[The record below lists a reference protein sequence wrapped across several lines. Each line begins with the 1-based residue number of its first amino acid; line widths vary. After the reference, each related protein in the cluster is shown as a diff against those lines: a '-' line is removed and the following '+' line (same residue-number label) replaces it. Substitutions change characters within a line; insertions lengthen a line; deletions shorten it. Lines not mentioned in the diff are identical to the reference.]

1 MLPPSCLTAPALCTS
16 RFSTLVAPPI
26 RPSNNASPG
35 PLPGTDARLKVRMG
49 RHSFPPPDLYRLSAP
64 ELAWRTSHS
73 HQLWTCRVPGLF
85 DVGEGF
91 EVKGGTT
98 YCDKKILNWHIPNTE
113 GAGLAWRRV
122 RGWRASF
129 RVRWYNPIKGIPSL
143 SFRSSVRL
151 PWPRFQAPAHQSGRA
166 DFPHPA
172 FGRDH
177 EFAHGRSRV
186 VFPRQ
191 IRPWSRHSFTLEKR
205 TYFPDLTLCF
215 RQNHWRSRFV
225 ACWSITA

>member
-1 MLPPSCLTAPALCTS
+1 MVGETVEECPGQMLRAERLGPFAKGKIRDDEGRRA
-16 RFSTLVAPPI
+16 LVALRHEFEQQPRSVFDSGTNSSSSSNVELNITRPDRDRGHLTVPPLPHHRAYGSVPRRFARI
-26 RPSNNASPG
+26 RP
-35 PLPGTDARLKVRMG
+35 
-49 RHSFPPPDLYRLSAP
+49 
-64 ELAWRTSHS
+64 
-73 HQLWTCRVPGLF
+73 
-85 DVGEGF
+85 
-91 EVKGGTT
+91 
-98 YCDKKILNWHIPNTE
+98 
-113 GAGLAWRRV
+113 GAALAWRRV

>member
-1 MLPPSCLTAPALCTS
+1 MEYYNRDYKTGRLCCKPAVGVNEIRTTTVLSSCFCAGQTS
-16 RFSTLVAPPI
+16 CSNAMASVRAHGPRPKARSTFLVAPTVPFQAPADSYLNRDEDAVA
-26 RPSNNASPG
+26 RP
-35 PLPGTDARLKVRMG
+35 
-49 RHSFPPPDLYRLSAP
+49 F
-64 ELAWRTSHS
+64 
-73 HQLWTCRVPGLF
+73 
-85 DVGEGF
+85 
-91 EVKGGTT
+91 
-98 YCDKKILNWHIPNTE
+98 
-113 GAGLAWRRV
+113 RRV